1 MESYNGILCTK
12 RDALFLIEA
21 AKQRL
26 VPLVTQR
33 FSSYERQTS
42 IRAGA
47 VFVWREQGS
56 NIRRW
61 TDGRKWSASRVSG
74 VFLSYREMQPPRSQT
89 SCHVV
94 DEKHGGLIK
103 QSFSYCAGSGDKFHV
118 VGYAES
124 DLAADPARLAR
135 CQRPSL
141 DPRFRALAAAVDAAA
156 ADPAEPPRRTTAAA
170 NAAATGRKRALSV
183 DSASPAKRLSTSPP
197 PSPPSPASPLS
208 PMRSQPPCPV
218 LPPLQSL
225 LGPAALGP
233 CDFDRK
239 TLLALRCSFS

>member
-74 VFLSYREMQPPRSQT
+74 VFLSYREMQPARSQT
-89 SCHVV
+89 CHII
-94 DEKHGGLIK
+94 DEKQGGLLK
-103 QSFSYCAGSGDKFHV
+103 QSFSYCVGGGDKYHV
-118 VGYAES
+118 VSYAAS
-124 DLAADPARLAR
+124 DLDPASLAR
-135 CQRPSL
+135 CLRPSL
-141 DPRFRALAAAVDAAA
+141 DPRFQALAATVEAADAAT
-156 ADPAEPPRRTTAAA
+156 AEPPLRSS
-170 NAAATGRKRALSV
+170 RKRALSV
-183 DSASPAKRLSTSPP
+183 DSAGPAKRISTSPP
-197 PSPPSPASPLS
+197 PYPLSPASPASPLS
-208 PMRSQPPCPV
+208 PLLSQPLRPV

-225 LGPAALGP
+225 LRTATPSATP

>member
-21 AKQRL
+21 AKQKL

-42 IRAGA
+42 IRAGS
-47 VFVWREQGS
+47 VYVWREQGS

-74 VFLSYREMQPPRSQT
+74 VFLSYREMQPARSQT
-89 SCHVV
+89 CHIV
-94 DEKHGGLIK
+94 DQKQGGLIK
-103 QSFSYCAGSGDKFHV
+103 QSFSYCVGGGDKYHV
-118 VGYAES
+118 VSYAAS
-124 DLAADPARLAR
+124 DLDPASLAR
-135 CQRPSL
+135 CLRPSL
-141 DPRFRALAAAVDAAA
+141 DPRFQALAATVDAAA
-156 ADPAEPPRRTTAAA
+156 TADAATAEPPLRSS
-170 NAAATGRKRALSV
+170 RKRALSV
-183 DSASPAKRLSTSPP
+183 DSAGPAKRFSTSPP
-197 PSPPSPASPLS
+197 SYPPSPASPASPASSLS
-208 PMRSQPPCPV
+208 PLLSQPPRPM

-225 LGPAALGP
+225 LRTATPSATP